1 MTPQV
6 DVFIPVYGVERF
18 IEKCL
23 QSVLAQDYK
32 NMRVVLIDD
41 ASPDQSMAL
50 ARQVIEKDTPLQ
62 HKVEIVSCPINGG
75 LGATRKIAHSMIEG
89 KYTLF
94 LDSDDYWDN
103 EHLVSE
109 WVEVAEKG
117 NYEVVLSNYCHEYPL
132 QGKSIPKEVEP
143 RLTGKEVAYAILN
156 GKEGGYVWNKLFLS
170 EKLMQ
175 YSHLVKIGRNFWED
189 VSVTVPLLY
198 YAEKVGYYP
207 KVTIHYVHHGNTQY
221 TAVTKPEYIGTLEGI
236 LKDFEKEFEGTK
248 DQELKQA
255 YNDFKMRIFSILAQL
270 PIRYYKAFRKPIFKV
285 EWALFPHDLR
295 NTIKYFA
302 YFLTQRRYIAWLTS
316 PLYKLALTLHH
327 QLYEE
332 KTYKA

>member
-1 MTPQV
+1 MLPQV
-6 DVFIPVYGVERF
+6 DVFIPIYGVERF

-23 QSVLAQDYK
+23 QSVLAQDYE

-75 LGATRKIAHSMIEG
+75 LGATRKIAHSMIAG

-109 WVEVAEKG
+109 WVAVAEG
-117 NYEVVLSNYCHEYPL
+117 GGFQVVISNICHEYPL
-132 QGKSIPKEVEP
+132 QGKREVDEVQP
-143 RLTGKEVAYAILN
+143 RSSGKEMAYAILD
-156 GKEGGYVWNKLFLS
+156 GKEGGYVCNKLFLS
-170 EKLMQ
+170 EKLKQ

-221 TAVTKPEYIGTLEGI
+221 TAVTKPEYIGTIEGI
-236 LKDFEKEFEGTK
+236 LLDFKKEFQDVT
-248 DQELKQA
+248 DPELEKA
-255 YNDFKMRIFSILAQL
+255 YNGLKNQIFWTLAQL
-270 PIRYYKAFRKPIFKV
+270 PFRYYKELRNPIFKIK
-285 EWALFPHDLR
+285 WTLYPHDWKNSIR
-295 NTIKYFA
+295 YFI
-302 YFLTQRRYIAWLTS
+302 YLLTQSRYTAWLGYISFHIYTY
-316 PLYKLALTLHH
+316 LYHH
-327 QLYEE
+327 LIR
-332 KTYKA
+332 KDTFRA

>member
-1 MTPQV
+1 MLPQV
-6 DVFIPVYGVERF
+6 DVFIPIYGVERF

-50 ARQVIEKDTPLQ
+50 ARQVIEKNNTNQ
-62 HKVEIVSCPINGG
+62 HKVEIVSCSINGG
-75 LGATRKIAHSMIEG
+75 LGATRKISHSMIAG

-143 RLTGKEVAYAILN
+143 RLTGNEVAYAILR
-156 GKEGGYVWNKLFLS
+156 GIEAGYLWNKLFLS

-175 YSHLVKIGRNFWED
+175 YSHLVKTGRNFWED

-207 KVTIHYVHHGNTQY
+207 KVTTHYLHHGNTQY

-255 YNDFKMRIFSILAQL
+255 YNDFKMRIFTILAQL

-285 EWALFPHDLR
+285 EWALFPHDWKNAIR
-295 NTIKYFA
+295 YFI
-302 YFLTQRRYIAWLTS
+302 YYLTQYKYTTWIGYLCYNLS
-316 PLYKLALTLHH
+316 SYLYRHFIK
-327 QLYEE
+327 
-332 KTYKA
+332 KNTYRA

>member
-1 MTPQV
+1 MAPQV
-6 DVFIPVYGVERF
+6 DVLIPVYGVEHF
-18 IEKCL
+18 IAKCL
-23 QSVLAQDYK
+23 QYVLAQDYE

-50 ARQVIEKDTPLQ
+50 ARQVIEKNNPNQ

-75 LGATRKIAHSMIEG
+75 LGATRKIAHSMIVG

-132 QGKSIPKEVEP
+132 QEKSIPREVDS
-143 RLTGKEVAYAILN
+143 RLTGKEVAYAILR
-156 GKEGGYVWNKLFLS
+156 GTEAGYLWNKLFLS

-175 YSHLVKIGRNFWED
+175 YSHLVKTGRNFWED

-207 KVTIHYVHHGNTQY
+207 KVTTHYLHHGNTQY

-255 YNDFKMRIFSILAQL
+255 YNDFKMRIFTILAQL

-302 YFLTQRRYIAWLTS
+302 YFLTQKRYTAWLTS

-332 KTYKA
+332 KTYQA